1 MCVIK
6 QQGGLEMDIE
16 KYLLDKGFSASFRGF
31 DYIVDAV
38 CMIRADQT
46 LKKKFSKEIY
56 PRLAKVYNVT
66 PSAIA
71 RAMNYCIKQTNKK
84 LTVAEFVCQVELITR

>member
-1 MCVIK
+1 MN
-6 QQGGLEMDIE
+6 IE

-31 DYIVDAV
+31 DYIIDAV

-56 PRLAKVYNVT
+56 PRLAKVYNVS
-66 PSAIA
+66 PSSVA
-71 RAMNYCIKQTNKK
+71 RAMNYCVKQNNCN
-84 LTVAEFVCQVELITR
+84 LTVAEFVCQLEVITR